1 MADIVELER
10 GIFIASQ
17 LSEGDFDRLP
27 AMGIRAVVANRP
39 DGEAADQLPRA
50 QAHAAA
56 RRNGLH
62 FHYHP
67 VASIDIAE
75 DEPVAI
81 FRALMHGLGGPVL
94 FYCGT
99 GTRAALL
106 WAQASLAR
114 LGVERTID
122 VAARAGVDLA
132 PYRDLLE
139 ERAALEDAGTAAPL
153 ASRLSETP
161 SNTPAKTP
169 AARPSASPARAPQ
182 LCIAEAV

>member
-10 GIFIASQ
+10 GIFVASQ
-17 LSEGDFDRLP
+17 LREADFDQLP
-27 AMGIRAVVANRP
+27 AMGVRAVVANRP

-50 QAHAAA
+50 RAHAAA

-67 VASIDIAE
+67 VASVDIAE
-75 DEPVAI
+75 DEPVAV

-106 WAQASLAR
+106 WAQASIAR
-114 LGVERTID
+114 LGVERTIN

-139 ERAALEDAGTAAPL
+139 ERAATERAATITPL
-153 ASRLSETP
+153 PSRLSA
-161 SNTPAKTP
+161 TPATP
-169 AARPSASPARAPQ
+169 ASASPARAPQ
-182 LCIAEAV
+182 LRLAEAV